1 MAQEATQEVGN
12 PDLWPCT
19 YAECRGICRDENG
32 SHFNESGNFALRCH
46 REGAV
51 KITAHYTKVTP
62 EPALHARPCN
72 YGVALKFAQRGWS
85 WRLPFSPTPQNIF
98 FFFFLQWK
106 LQVMMIKT
114 IITGIV
120 TSVYTAAV
128 KNALCGWCCMAY
140 ITESCQGITHHRRFF
155 TQARINNC
163 QVLLKKKE
171 RDDMGTNDM
180 VQCVPLRLWE
190 KKVICWEIKNKKK
203 SA

>member
-1 MAQEATQEVGN
+1 
-12 PDLWPCT
+12 
-19 YAECRGICRDENG
+19 
-32 SHFNESGNFALRCH
+32 
-46 REGAV
+46 
-51 KITAHYTKVTP
+51 
-62 EPALHARPCN
+62 
-72 YGVALKFAQRGWS
+72 
-85 WRLPFSPTPQNIF
+85 
-98 FFFFLQWK
+98 
-106 LQVMMIKT
+106 MIKT

-140 ITESCQGITHHRRFF
+140 ITESCQGITHHRFF

-190 KKVICWEIKNKKK
+190 KKSNLLGNKKQKKICLK
-203 SA
+203 SLLIL